1 MGPPAGA
8 TVPANHD
15 GEKPGDVPGDRK
27 YGHVMKCEDQRS
39 GAGPPS
45 VHFGTLEPFVH
56 KDAPLFNVPQLAGHK
71 ALARELKVEAQA
83 R

>member
-1 MGPPAGA
+1 VRGRRLF
-8 TVPANHD
+8 TSEHLN
-15 GEKPGDVPGDRK
+15 
-27 YGHVMKCEDQRS
+27 
-39 GAGPPS
+39 
-45 VHFGTLEPFVH
+45 LFVH